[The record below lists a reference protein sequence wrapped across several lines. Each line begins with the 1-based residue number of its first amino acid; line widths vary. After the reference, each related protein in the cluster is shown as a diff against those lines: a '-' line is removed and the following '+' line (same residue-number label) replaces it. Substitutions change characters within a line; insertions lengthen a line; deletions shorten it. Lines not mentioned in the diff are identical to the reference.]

1 MINVTPPPNKPKWKE
16 LRTNVLSVGSVGGIV
31 PVESGEVVGDS
42 TCVEAGYCEV
52 VGDVGDSTCVEAG
65 YCDVVCS
72 FVGLIDVCVGSG
84 VVAIIETLGTGV
96 GSSSKSCFV
105 VAVVSMFELGTGE
118 GACCKQRT
126 AATVAASH
134 VP

>member
-31 PVESGEVVGDS
+31 PVESGEVVGD
-42 TCVEAGYCEV
+42 
-52 VGDVGDSTCVEAG
+52 VGDSTCVEA
-65 YCDVVCS
+65 DVVCS